1 METEPLLAEYLTEE
15 TAADELNVSTRT
27 LKRWRDLGGGPPITH
42 LGRRILY
49 HRGKLKSWLAARTVT
64 A

>member
-27 LKRWRDLGGGPPITH
+27 LSGAGATSAG
-42 LGRRILY
+42 GRR
-49 HRGKLKSWLAARTVT
+49 SRTSGV
-64 A
+64 ASFIIG